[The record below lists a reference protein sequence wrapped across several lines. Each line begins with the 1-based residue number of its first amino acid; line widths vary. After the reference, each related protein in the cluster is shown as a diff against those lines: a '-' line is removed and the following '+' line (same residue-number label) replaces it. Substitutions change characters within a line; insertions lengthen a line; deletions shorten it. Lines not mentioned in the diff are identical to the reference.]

1 MATVRIYRFEVDLLG
16 CLQAIG
22 GIKAVINGVHWI
34 RKQIRRQPKRPQVNP
49 PTNLKATVRL
59 KTSVTWHIPP
69 PTATIGLAPGRLTL
83 PPLSPDTES
92 VTPEPPAAK
101 GEDQ

>member
-1 MATVRIYRFEVDLLG
+1 MATVRIYRFEVDLLD

-22 GIKAVINGVHWI
+22 GIRAIVNGVRWM
-34 RKQIRRQPKRPQVNP
+34 RKQIFQRQPKSPQINP

-83 PPLSPDTES
+83 PPLSSPTES
-92 VTPEPPAAK
+92 DPPPTAK
-101 GEDQ
+101 GDANE